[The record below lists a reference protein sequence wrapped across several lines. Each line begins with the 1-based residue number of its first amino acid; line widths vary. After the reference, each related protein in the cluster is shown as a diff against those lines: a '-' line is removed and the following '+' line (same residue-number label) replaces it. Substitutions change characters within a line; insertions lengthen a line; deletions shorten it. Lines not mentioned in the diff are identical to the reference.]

1 MNKKLKLFL
10 MLALLIGGVSA
21 AGFGRLGNDLQKPP
35 ATGPTPQAPAPQP
48 AKPPAPKPPVKK

>member
-1 MNKKLKLFL
+1 